1 MNSKILVD
9 IIVPVYRVEKYI
21 KKSLMS
27 ICNQNFYNYRIIIV
41 NDGTPD
47 KSMEIAYDVLKN
59 SGRNYLVIN
68 QNNKGL
74 PGARNSGLK
83 ASSAKYVV
91 FVDSDDILAND
102 FISSLFAACEHNY
115 SNASFCDYE
124 ITTEKNREGKNNKD
138 NGSLTYT
145 RDELLLLNMTR
156 KIKIHLCATLLNRQF
171 LLNNNL
177 FFDEKLRFGEE
188 VDYTWRLFPMLDKMV
203 HVKSAKYKYLVR
215 PNSLMTMQNTQR
227 VLYLF
232 DHMHDVISKWFA
244 DKPEDEKNFKWV
256 EYKIYIEK
264 VHACA
269 QQSDYKT
276 FKKMIEASN
285 YKNKM
290 KKLKDFPDIKIRCL
304 ALLLNI
310 TPYLYWKIFQF

>member
-1 MNSKILVD
+1 METCLVSV
-9 IIVPVYRVEKYI
+9 IIPAYNVEKYLNATM
-21 KKSLMS
+21 KSVMK
-27 ICNQNFYNYRIIIV
+27 QNFHDFEVIII
-41 NDGTPD
+41 NDGSTDSTQKIID
-47 KSMEIAYDVLKN
+47 KYVSSYPNIVRSYQQE
-59 SGRNYLVIN
+59 
-68 QNNKGL
+68 NKGQSA
-74 PGARNSGLK
+74 ARNKGVGY
-83 ASSAKYVV
+83 ANGKYIA

-264 VHACA
+264 VHAFA